1 MCVKSGVTF
10 FCQCHEDNDGTLD
23 KVGEAEIKR
32 RVLLE
37 SSAAA
42 IITFAAELCRGATV
56 AHRLVSRMSYLM
68 GLMFLKQLNKCL

>member
-1 MCVKSGVTF
+1 MESLS

-23 KVGEAEIKR
+23 KAGEAEIKR

-42 IITFAAELCRGATV
+42 IITFAAGVVSWCHRCAPPRFSNVRLDGFYVFKTV
-56 AHRLVSRMSYLM
+56 
-68 GLMFLKQLNKCL
+68 K